1 MTAERGILF
10 KADGEENSS
19 YSYLEAWIENL
30 GIFHYKTEKHTQSH
44 E

>member
-30 GIFHYKTEKHTQSH
+30 DIFHYKKEKYTQSH